1 MNSIFFATA
10 PKGFEPQLAGE
21 LAALGASDVSVGR
34 SGVSFQGDLSM
45 AYRVCLWSRVAN
57 RVLLALHRF
66 PAASPE
72 ALYSGIRSIDWADHM
87 SPRATLAVDFHCLN
101 STMRH
106 SHYGALKVKDAI
118 VDQFREAC
126 GERPNIDRERPDIRV
141 NVFLTGDVAHVS
153 LDLSG
158 ESLHRRGYRV
168 ETVAAPLKENL
179 AAAVLL
185 RAGWPAMARSG
196 AAFLDPMCG
205 SGTLPI
211 EAALMAADCAP
222 GLLRAYF
229 GFLGWNQH
237 DSRAWAVLRTEAEQR
252 RAAGHEQTPL
262 IIGYDADRRAVR
274 AALTNVEQAGL
285 AGVVHIECKEL
296 TEVRPVGGEKGGDGL
311 IVVNPPYGERLGS
324 TGEVVGLYARFGEML
339 KTWFRGWRAVVLAG
353 NSELG
358 FRFGIRSRKPFIFYN
373 GAIECRLLDFD
384 VDPARFFTPKTM
396 VAWPDGRRDERVSA
410 IMSQACEAERIPA
423 DGAEMLANRL
433 RKNIKHLGRW
443 ARRQGVSCY
452 RLYDADLP
460 EYAFAID
467 LYQGERTRVHVQ
479 EYHAPAAI
487 DAAKAQAR
495 LAAALGVIIE
505 VLDVAME
512 QIHLKVRRKQK
523 GRAQYER
530 QGAAGRLH
538 EVAENG
544 CRFLVNFED
553 YLDTGLFLDHRIT
566 RSMIGELAAGKRF
579 LNLFAYT
586 GTATVYAAR
595 GGACATT
602 SVDLSNTY
610 LQWSRRNMALNGFV
624 GDQHRFI
631 QDDCL
636 AWLENASQKPKMNR
650 YDLIFL
656 DPPTFSNSKGM
667 RAAFDVQRDHPALIA
682 KAARLLE
689 AGGLLIFSTNSRR
702 FKFNAEALGGLTSEE
717 ITRRTIAPDFARN
730 PKIHSCWRLSK
741 RQGGYA
747 RSDRSAA
754 TAGHRHNPGRS

>member
-1 MNSIFFATA
+1 MNSTFFATA
-10 PKGFEPQLAGE
+10 PKGFEPQLADE
-21 LAALGASDVSVGR
+21 LAALGASDVSVSR
-34 SGVSFQGDLSM
+34 SGVSFQGDLST

-72 ALYSGIRSIDWADHM
+72 ALYSGIRTIDWADHM
-87 SPRATLAVDFHCLN
+87 SSLATLAVDFHCLH
-101 STMRH
+101 STIRH

-126 GERPNIDRERPDIRV
+126 GERPNIDREQPDIRV
-141 NVFLTGDVAHVS
+141 NVFLERDVAHVS

-185 RAGWPAMARSG
+185 RSDWPAMARSG
-196 AAFLDPMCG
+196 NAFLDPMCG

-211 EAALMAADCAP
+211 EAALMAVDGAP

-229 GFLGWNQH
+229 GFLGWKKH
-237 DSRAWAVLRTEAEQR
+237 DVRTWAALRAEAEQR
-252 RAAGHEQTPL
+252 RAAGLEQTPP

-274 AALTNVEQAGL
+274 AALANVEWAGL
-285 AGVVHIECKEL
+285 AGVVHIERKEL
-296 TEVRPVGGEKGGDGL
+296 IDVRPVGGQKGRAGL
-311 IVVNPPYGERLGS
+311 IVVNPPYGERLSS
-324 TGEVVGLYARFGEML
+324 TGEVVGLYARFGETL

-358 FRFGIRSRKPFIFYN
+358 FRFGIRSRKPFMFYN

-396 VAWPDGRRDERVSA
+396 AAGSADRRDERLSA
-410 IMSQACEAERIPA
+410 IMTKAREAERIPA
-423 DGAEMLANRL
+423 GGAEMLANRL
-433 RKNIKHLGRW
+433 RKNIKNLGRW

-467 LYQGERTRVHVQ
+467 LYQGEKTWVHVQ
-479 EYHAPAAI
+479 EYQAPSSI
-487 DAAKAQAR
+487 DAAKAEAR
-495 LAAALGVIIE
+495 LADAMTVIIE
-505 VLDVAME
+505 VLDVAVE

-544 CRFLVNFED
+544 CRFLINFED
-553 YLDTGLFLDHRIT
+553 FLDTGLFLDHRIT
-566 RSMIGELAAGKRF
+566 REMIGQLAAGKRF
-579 LNLFAYT
+579 LNLFSYT

-610 LQWSRRNMALNGFV
+610 LQWARRNMELNGFV
-624 GDQHRFI
+624 GDTHRFI
-631 QDDCL
+631 QADCM
-636 AWLENASQKPKMNR
+636 AWLENASQQPNRNR

-667 RAAFDVQRDHPALIA
+667 RGAFDVQRDHPVLIT

-689 AGGLLIFSTNSRR
+689 EGGLLIFSTNFRR
-702 FKFNAEALGGLTSEE
+702 FRFNAEALGGLTSEE
-717 ITRRTIAPDFARN
+717 ITRRTIPQDFARN
-730 PKIHSCWRLSK
+730 PKIHSCWRISK
-741 RQGGYA
+741 
-747 RSDRSAA
+747 
-754 TAGHRHNPGRS
+754 

>member
-1 MNSIFFATA
+1 MNSTFFATA
-10 PKGFEPQLAGE
+10 PKGFEPQLADE
-21 LAALGASDVSVGR
+21 LTVLGASDVSVSR
-34 SGVSFQGDLSM
+34 SGVSFQGDLGM

-57 RVLLALHRF
+57 RVLLTLHRF

-72 ALYSGIRSIDWADHM
+72 ALYSGIRTIDWTDHM
-87 SPRATLAVDFHCLN
+87 SSLATLAVDFHCLH

-126 GERPNIDRERPDIRV
+126 GERPNIDREQPDIRV
-141 NVFLTGDVAHVS
+141 NVFLEHDVAHVS

-196 AAFLDPMCG
+196 NAFLDPMCG

-229 GFLGWNQH
+229 GFLGWKKH
-237 DSRAWAVLRTEAEQR
+237 DAQAWVALRAEAEQR
-252 RAAGHEQTPL
+252 RAAGLEQTPP

-274 AALTNVEQAGL
+274 AALANVERAGL
-285 AGVVHIECKEL
+285 AGVVHIERKEL
-296 TEVRPVGGEKGGDGL
+296 TEARPVGGEKGKAGL
-311 IVVNPPYGERLGS
+311 IVVNPPYGERMGS
-324 TGEVVGLYARFGEML
+324 TNDAAELYTRFGETL
-339 KTWFRGWRAVVLAG
+339 KASFQGWQAVVLAG

-358 FRFGIRSRKPFIFYN
+358 FRFGIRSRKPFTFYN
-373 GAIECRLLDFD
+373 GAIECCLLDFD
-384 VDPARFFTPKTM
+384 VDPARFFTPKMM
-396 VAWPDGRRDERVSA
+396 VAGPDERRDERLSA
-410 IMSQACEAERIPA
+410 IMTKVRETKRIPA
-423 DGAEMLANRL
+423 GGAEMLANRL
-433 RKNIKHLGRW
+433 RKNIKNLGRW

-467 LYQGERTRVHVQ
+467 LYQGEKTWVHVQ
-479 EYHAPAAI
+479 EYQAPSSI
-487 DAAKAQAR
+487 DAAKAEAR
-495 LAAALGVIIE
+495 LADAVAVIIE
-505 VLDVAME
+505 VLEVPVE
-512 QIHLKVRRKQK
+512 QVYLKVRRKQK

-530 QGAAGRLH
+530 RGAAGRLH

-566 RSMIGELAAGKRF
+566 REMIGQLAHGKRF

-610 LQWSRRNMALNGFV
+610 LEWARRNMELNGFA
-624 GDQHRFI
+624 GDKHQFI
-631 QDDCL
+631 QADCM
-636 AWLENASQKPKMNR
+636 AWPENAPQQTRMNR

-667 RAAFDVQRDHPALIA
+667 RGAFDVQRDHPALIT

-689 AGGLLIFSTNSRR
+689 PGGLLIFSTNFRR

-717 ITRRTIAPDFARN
+717 MTRRTIPQDFARN
-730 PKIHSCWRLSK
+730 PKIHSCWRISK
-741 RQGGYA
+741 
-747 RSDRSAA
+747 
-754 TAGHRHNPGRS
+754 

>member
-1 MNSIFFATA
+1 MNSTFFVTA
-10 PKGFEPQLAGE
+10 PKGFEPQLADE
-21 LAALGASDVSVGR
+21 LTALGASEVAVGR
-34 SGVSFQGDLSM
+34 SGVVFQGDLSV

-72 ALYSGIRSIDWADHM
+72 ALYSGIRTIDWMEHM
-87 SPRATLAVDFHCLN
+87 SPLATLAVDFHCLH
-101 STMRH
+101 SSIRH

-126 GERPNIDRERPDIRV
+126 GDRPNIDRKQPDIRV
-141 NVFLTGDVAHVS
+141 NVFLERDVAQVS

-158 ESLHRRGYRV
+158 ASLHRRGYRV

-185 RAGWPAMARSG
+185 RAGWPAMAHSDS
-196 AAFLDPMCG
+196 AFLDSMCG

-229 GFLGWNQH
+229 GFLGWKQH
-237 DSRAWAVLRTEAEQR
+237 DARAWVALRAEADR
-252 RAAGHEQTPL
+252 RRVAGHERTPP
-262 IIGYDADRRAVR
+262 IIGYDADKRAVR
-274 AALTNVEQAGL
+274 AALANVERAGL
-285 AGVVHIECKEL
+285 AGIVHIERKEL
-296 TEVRPVGGEKGGDGL
+296 ADIRPVGGEKSGGGL

-324 TGEVVGLYARFGEML
+324 TGEAVDLYAGFGETL
-339 KTWFRGWRAVVLAG
+339 KTRFQRWRAVVLAG

-358 FRFGIRSRKPFIFYN
+358 FRFGIRSRKPFKFYN
-373 GAIECRLLDFD
+373 GAIECCLLDLD
-384 VDPARFFTPKTM
+384 VDATLFFTPKTT
-396 VAWPDGRRDERVSA
+396 AAAPATGRDERLSS
-410 IMSQACEAERIPA
+410 IMAKARNTRGIPA
-423 DGAEMLANRL
+423 GGAGMLANRL
-433 RKNIKHLGRW
+433 RKNIKNLGRW
-443 ARRQGVSCY
+443 ARREGVSCY

-467 LYQGERTRVHVQ
+467 LYQGEKTRVHVQ
-479 EYHAPAAI
+479 EYQAPASI
-487 DAAKAQAR
+487 DAAKAEAR
-495 LAAALGVIIE
+495 LVDAVAVIIKVLE
-505 VLDVAME
+505 VPAE
-512 QIHLKVRRKQK
+512 RIHLKVRRKQK

-530 QGAAGRLH
+530 QGAAGRLY

-566 RSMIGELAAGKRF
+566 RTMIGELAAGKRF

-586 GTATVYAAR
+586 ATATVYAAR
-595 GGACATT
+595 GGARMTT

-610 LQWSRRNMALNGFV
+610 LQWARKNMALNGFA
-624 GDQHRFI
+624 GDQH
-631 QDDCL
+631 QLVQADCI
-636 AWLENASQKPKMNR
+636 AWLEHASQQPKRNR

-667 RAAFDVQRDHPALIA
+667 RAAFDVQRDHPALIV
-682 KAARLLE
+682 KATRLLE
-689 AGGLLIFSTNSRR
+689 PGGSLIFSTNFRR
-702 FKFNAEALGGLTSEE
+702 FKFNAEALDGLTSEE
-717 ITRRTIAPDFARN
+717 MTRRTIPPDFARN
-730 PKIHSCWRLSK
+730 PKIHFCWRISK
-741 RQGGYA
+741 
-747 RSDRSAA
+747 
-754 TAGHRHNPGRS
+754 